1 MYPENGHI
9 FLHELTV
16 FYKII
21 LHKVDTNENHCNLSD
36 NRDQGNVLSGFH
48 AYVYKNRYFY
58 EIWRKEAWLQCVN
71 VALYPITSLIRSCP
85 FIQIFRIFIF
95 LTAWPWKCSLRC
107 TKIIIVSWH
116 LNIWKVMPLCEV
128 WIFFYLLS
136 SSIPSGKN
144 CVPYIQIPKLDK
156 KDLKWR
162 AEWIYSLLKRL
173 LGIPSTSNSMKWK
186 MISPLMLFP
195 KVIGT
200 LTGNL

>member
-1 MYPENGHI
+1 MFSENGHI
-9 FLHELTV
+9 FWHELTV

-95 LTAWPWKCSLRC
+95 LTAWHWKCSLRC
-107 TKIIIVSWH
+107 TKIIILSWH

-128 WIFFYLLS
+128 WIFFIFYQVAYHQAKIVYLIYRSQNWIKRIWSGGQNESTLS
-136 SSIPSGKN
+136 
-144 CVPYIQIPKLDK
+144 
-156 KDLKWR
+156 
-162 AEWIYSLLKRL
+162 
-173 LGIPSTSNSMKWK
+173 
-186 MISPLMLFP
+186 
-195 KVIGT
+195 
-200 LTGNL
+200 